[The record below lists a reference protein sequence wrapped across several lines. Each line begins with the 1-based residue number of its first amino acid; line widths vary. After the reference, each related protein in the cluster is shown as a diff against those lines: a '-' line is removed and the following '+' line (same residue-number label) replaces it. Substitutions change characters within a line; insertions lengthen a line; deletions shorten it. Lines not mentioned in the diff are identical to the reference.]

1 MAISDEITRLQSA
14 KADLKAAIENKGVTV
29 PSSTKL
35 DGYADL
41 VENISGGSIEDLITK
56 ENLVKI
62 EAHNLS
68 DLNIVLNQNNNFNI
82 TGASILGSININKC
96 EISFSGFSLIW
107 YSVDSLSLN
116 NKKETILSIGNVD
129 FTVENV
135 QTYVNGWKHIYFYIN
150 DEIVGT
156 VAYDD

>member
-1 MAISDEITRLQSA
+1 MAISDEITRLQQA
-14 KADLKAAIENKGVTV
+14 KADLKTAIEGKGVTV

-62 EAHNLS
+62 EALNTS
-68 DLNIVLNQNNNFNI
+68 DLEIVLNQNNNFNI
-82 TGASILGSININKC
+82 TGASILGPININKC

-107 YSVDSLSLN
+107 YSRDTLSFY

-129 FTVENV
+129 FIVENV
-135 QTYVNGWKHIYFYIN
+135 PTNVDGWKHIYFYIN